1 MITNQERQNM
11 MDFLVLYF
19 GVHPSQLGEMSDHA
33 LESTYEFL
41 YNRTL
46 MDSDF

>member
-11 MDFLVLYF
+11 MEFLVLYF
-19 GVHPSQLGEMSDHA
+19 GVNPNQLRQMSDGA
-33 LESTYEFL
+33 LENTYEFL